1 MAALT
6 KDRRTPYR
14 PGDLITVPA
23 AAAAKLFAGSLA
35 ARRAAG
41 YAAPAS
47 TAANLVA
54 LGRVE
59 ELADNSSGADGDIN
73 VKIRRGVFRWANS
86 AGGDEIMGADIGSD
100 AYIVDDQT
108 VAKTHA
114 GNTRS
119 KAGRILGVESAGV
132 WVETR

>member
-6 KDRRTPYR
+6 KDRRTPSR
-14 PGDLITVPA
+14 AGDLITVPA

-35 ARRAAG
+35 ARKAAG

-59 ELADNSSGADGDIN
+59 ELADNSSGADGAIN
-73 VKIRRGVFRWANS
+73 VTIRRGVFRWANS
-86 AGGDEIMGADIGSD
+86 SGGDEITGADIGND
-100 AYIVDDQT
+100 CYIVDDQT
-108 VAKTHA
+108 VAKTHNSNA
-114 GNTRS
+114 RS
-119 KAGRILGVESAGV
+119 KAGRIVGVETGGV